1 MKGYGIIGPMRAQ
14 DVIPHVKLVGTLN
27 EKEVEDYGL

>member
-14 DVIPHVKLVGTLN
+14 DVIPCAKLVKTLN